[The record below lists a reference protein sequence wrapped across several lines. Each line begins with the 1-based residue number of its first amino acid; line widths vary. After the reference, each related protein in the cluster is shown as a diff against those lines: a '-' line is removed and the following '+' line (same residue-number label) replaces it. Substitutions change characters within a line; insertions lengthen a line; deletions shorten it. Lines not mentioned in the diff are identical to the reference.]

1 MRGGGRGSSYRLPPG
16 PLRSVPSRLQRL
28 TSSLAST
35 RQNRSHGSSPRAR
48 PLHGHSHTLHCPRG
62 RNRCRVHRRS
72 RSLRLR
78 ELPVTAWKPG
88 RGLDPEARLAA
99 PTEQPRPPAPQPRA
113 PAAPKTVFQRPASE
127 RGMKGSPRPHPGGSA
142 PVPSPTPATPAASR
156 PQPQRLGPESA
167 ENWQG
172 EDGGPADTGPGQCP
186 PVTGGGPHPC
196 GYTVK
201 WSCREGRIP
210 SQICPRPPG
219 NSSPTIPSYCAGRGN
234 REVHWW

>member
-48 PLHGHSHTLHCPRG
+48 PLHRHPHTLHCPRG
-62 RNRCRVHRRS
+62 RNRCPVHRRS
-72 RSLRLR
+72 GSLRLR

-127 RGMKGSPRPHPGGSA
+127 RRMEGSPRPHPGGSA
-142 PVPSPTPATPAASR
+142 PVPSPHQPHLQLLAPSPSAWALNLQRTGREKMGVQQTLALAS
-156 PQPQRLGPESA
+156 A
-167 ENWQG
+167 
-172 EDGGPADTGPGQCP
+172 
-186 PVTGGGPHPC
+186 
-196 GYTVK
+196 
-201 WSCREGRIP
+201 
-210 SQICPRPPG
+210 PR
-219 NSSPTIPSYCAGRGN
+219 
-234 REVHWW
+234 

>member
-1 MRGGGRGSSYRLPPG
+1 MRGGGRGSSYQLPPG

-48 PLHGHSHTLHCPRG
+48 PLHRHPHTLHCPRD
-62 RNRCRVHRRS
+62 RNRCPVHRRS
-72 RSLRLR
+72 GSLRLR

-127 RGMKGSPRPHPGGSA
+127 RRMEGLPSSA
-142 PVPSPTPATPAASR
+142 PWGLCTR
-156 PQPQRLGPESA
+156 
-167 ENWQG
+167 
-172 EDGGPADTGPGQCP
+172 
-186 PVTGGGPHPC
+186 PVTHTSHTCSFSPPAPAPGP
-196 GYTVK
+196 
-201 WSCREGRIP
+201 
-210 SQICPRPPG
+210 
-219 NSSPTIPSYCAGRGN
+219 
-234 REVHWW
+234 